1 MKVVIAIDSFKGSLD
16 SRGAGEAAR
25 AGVLAADPAAQ
36 VVVPPGHSPSPGKAS
51 TPTRPAPC
59 SQLRVST
66 DAQDSSLSRC
76 CWVCVPEKQ
85 PA

>member
-36 VVVPPGHSPSPGKAS
+36 VVVPPGDSPRPGKVS
-51 TPTRPAPC
+51 TPTPSGTDRSRSPRTPTPTRSRPYAPDT
-59 SQLRVST
+59 S
-66 DAQDSSLSRC
+66 A
-76 CWVCVPEKQ
+76 P
-85 PA
+85 